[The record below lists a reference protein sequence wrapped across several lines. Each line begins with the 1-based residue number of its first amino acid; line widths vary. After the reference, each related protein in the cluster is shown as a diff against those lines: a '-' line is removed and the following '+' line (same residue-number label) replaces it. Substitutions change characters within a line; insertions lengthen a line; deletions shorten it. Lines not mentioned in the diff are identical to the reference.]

1 MRSYHYL
8 IVGNGAAGLSAAEI
22 IRKRDPVGRITIVT
36 KEPYLFYSRPGIAYY
51 ILNQVS
57 ERQLLSRGEGFYR
70 HHNFRLRFGTIT
82 HLDLEGQLAYLD
94 SGEPLAYDCLLLATG
109 ASAVPPPFP
118 GGDLKGV
125 LTFDNLDDAKQV
137 LKRGRKAKSA
147 VVVGGGITA
156 MELAEG
162 FRHNGAKTHLIQRGD
177 HVWPR
182 LFDHSESAMVEREI
196 KRDGVVLHYNDEIKE
211 IAGKRGCVAGV
222 RLKSGRNIKCQVV
235 GVAIGVRPNLQ
246 LVDGGPIEV
255 DRGILVNQTMQ
266 SNEPTVFAAGDIAQV
281 YDRWTNKQQLDILWP
296 SAIQEGRAAGYN
308 MVDFVHGRQPRYY
321 YKKSSP
327 FNCALLFGL
336 HLTVIG
342 RVGGGS
348 DNGQKELSYLSRG
361 SSHVWTRPLS
371 SSHRSAWDRGGP
383 SSIRIVM
390 NGTQV
395 VGAVLIGNQ
404 ELADPLRR
412 LIESEADLSSYKPEL
427 LRGGEALAMAILR
440 AWRDWHQQW

>member
-22 IRKRDPVGRITIVT
+22 IRKRDPRGRVTIVT

-51 ILNQVS
+51 ILNQLS
-57 ERQLLSRGEGFYR
+57 ERQLIARSESFYR
-70 HHNFRLRFGTIT
+70 QHNFHLRFGTIT
-82 HLDLEGQLAYLD
+82 HLDLEGQLVFMD

-118 GGDLKGV
+118 GGDLNGV
-125 LTFDNLDDAKQV
+125 QTFDSLDDAKQV
-137 LKRGRKAKSA
+137 LKRSRKAKNA

-162 FRHNGAKTHLIQRGD
+162 FQHNGAKTHLIQRRD
-177 HVWPR
+177 RIWPR
-182 LFDHSESAMVEREI
+182 LFDGSESALVEKQI
-196 KRDGVVLHYNDEIKE
+196 KKDGIVIHYNDEITE
-211 IAGKRGCVAGV
+211 IIGKKGRVAGV
-222 RLKSGRNIKCQVV
+222 RLKSGRTIRCQIV
-235 GVAIGVRPNLQ
+235 GVAIGVRPNIQ
-246 LVDGGPIEV
+246 LTDGQSIEV
-255 DRGILVNQTMQ
+255 DRGILVNKTMQ
-266 SNEPTVFAAGDIAQV
+266 SNRPTLFAAGDVAQV
-281 YDRWTNKQQLDILWP
+281 FDRWTGQHNLDVLWP

-308 MVDFVHGRQPRYY
+308 MVDVAHGRQPRYH

-342 RVGGGS
+342 RVGS
-348 DNGQKELSYLSRG
+348 SSNNGQKELAYLSRG
-361 SSHVWTRPLS
+361 SSHVWTSPLS

-390 NGTQV
+390 DDDIV

-412 LIESEADLSSYKPEL
+412 LIEGEADISRYKPEL
-427 LRGGEALAMAILR
+427 LRGGEDLREVILR
-440 AWRDWHQQW
+440 AWRNWHQQW